1 LQSSGYFPHLDVLLQ
16 AMRISR
22 DRLNGRSKVAIDAK
36 LLRRILQCVAIHLP
50 FSEEFY
56 RGTYPDIAQAVAA
69 GRIPDLHRH
78 FVETGFFEGRLGAPP
93 PVDEGFYRG
102 LYKDVA
108 AAIARGDV
116 NSGAEH
122 YVRSGAA
129 EGRVPSADLKP
140 EIDGWMSVLRVATL
154 SET

>member
-1 LQSSGYFPHLDVLLQ
+1 
-16 AMRISR
+16 MRISR

-56 RGTYPDIAQAVAA
+56 RGAYPDIAQAVAA

-93 PVDEGFYRG
+93 PVDESYYRG

-116 NSGAEH
+116 DSGAEH
-122 YVRSGAA
+122 YLRSGAA
-129 EGRVPSADLKP
+129 EGRVPSADLKQ